1 MQKQQFLVISLHIHI
16 KLPERVFF
24 KLIGQTI
31 EKIEYLGG
39 IREQGV
45 VRQQILGIKG
55 EHIAITIAICLRE
68 NTNGVHF

>member
-45 VRQQILGIKG
+45 VRQ
-55 EHIAITIAICLRE
+55 
-68 NTNGVHF
+68 